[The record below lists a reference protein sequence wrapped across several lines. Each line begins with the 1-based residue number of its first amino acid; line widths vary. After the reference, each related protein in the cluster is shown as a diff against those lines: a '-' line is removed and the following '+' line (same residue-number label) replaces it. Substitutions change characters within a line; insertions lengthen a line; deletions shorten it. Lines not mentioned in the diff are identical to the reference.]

1 MPLYVRVGML
11 LACEKHLDD
20 RIISLRQKIWVHKTS
35 LAPPLSIEVY
45 VPRQENGRSCI
56 FVRGFNCASFS
67 MVFLLDFGTVL
78 LVRYI
83 FFFLYVCD
91 IKILLVYL
99 QYTNLILRDKNVQ
112 FGLVSIFVSG
122 MLVQKSCIFF
132 LLFVSGLTIHNL
144 EVCKK

>member
-1 MPLYVRVGML
+1 ML

-45 VPRQENGRSCI
+45 VPRQVNGRSCI
-56 FVRGFNCASFS
+56 FVRVFNCASFS
-67 MVFLLDFGTVL
+67 MIFLLDFGTVP
-78 LVRYI
+78 LVWYI
-83 FFFLYVCD
+83 SFYFLYVCD
-91 IKILLVYL
+91 IKILFVYL
-99 QYTNLILRDKNVQ
+99 QYTNLILCDKNVQ
-112 FGLVSIFVSG
+112 LGLVSIFVSG
-122 MLVQKSCIFF
+122 MFVQKSCIFF